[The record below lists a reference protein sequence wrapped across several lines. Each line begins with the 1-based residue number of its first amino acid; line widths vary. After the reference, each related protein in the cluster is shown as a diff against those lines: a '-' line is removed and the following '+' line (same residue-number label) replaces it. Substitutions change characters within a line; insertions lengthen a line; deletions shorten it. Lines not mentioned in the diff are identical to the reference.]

1 MSIFKAETRR
11 RAVLTLCVGWLVL
24 VGVTIVSACLNGY

>member
-11 RAVLTLCVGWLVL
+11 RAVLTLAVAWFVL
-24 VGVTIVSACLNGY
+24 LGVTVVSACLSGY

>member
-11 RAVLTLCVGWLVL
+11 RAVLTMGIAWFALLGITV
-24 VGVTIVSACLNGY
+24 ISACLGAY

>member
-11 RAVLTLCVGWLVL
+11 RAVLTMCVSWLAL
-24 VGVTIVSACLNGY
+24 MGVSIVSACLSGY